1 MAGTIRRSRIAIGAT
16 LAVAALVGVAVVL
29 VQLPPD
35 EKPDTGIAGKVLGPN
50 ESPLAGGKKV
60 SLEQATAEFSVP
72 IYRPDL
78 PLASDDLIRDIWM
91 DTDKSEPLIY
101 MRYTTGVVMKIGPPS
116 GRASTEEW
124 AKALTGDGVD
134 GAIKDITNIPA
145 FVVTPHFPSLGSVRM
160 FLRNTYVVIIG
171 EGKNFTTD
179 QLRDLAISTIHRA
192 DAIEAERPSAS
203 A

>member
-1 MAGTIRRSRIAIGAT
+1 MAGTIRSSRIAIGAS
-16 LAVAALVGVAVVL
+16 LVAVLVAASIVVSVL
-29 VQLPPD
+29 TREEPD
-35 EKPDTGIAGKVLGPN
+35 SAIAGQVLGPN

-101 MRYTTGVVMKIGPPS
+101 MRYTTGVVLKVGPPA
-116 GRASTEEW
+116 GRPSTEEW

-134 GAIKDITNIPA
+134 GAIEDVTGIQA
-145 FVVTPHFPSLGSVRM
+145 FVVSPHYPSLGSVQM

-171 EGKNFTTD
+171 EGENFTTD
-179 QLRDLAISTIHRA
+179 QLRDLAMSTIERA
-192 DAIEAERPSAS
+192 DVVERERAS
-203 A
+203 ALA

>member
-1 MAGTIRRSRIAIGAT
+1 MAGTIRSSRIVIGAT
-16 LAVAALVGVAVVL
+16 LAVAVLGVAIVL
-29 VQLPPD
+29 VQLPD
-35 EKPDTGIAGKVLGPN
+35 EKPETGIGGRALGPN
-50 ESPLAGGKKV
+50 ESPLAGGEKL

-101 MRYTTGVVMKIGPPS
+101 MRYTTGVVLKVGPPA
-116 GRASTEEW
+116 GRPSTEEW
-124 AKALTGDGVD
+124 ARALTGDGVD
-134 GAIKDITNIPA
+134 GAIEDVTGIQA
-145 FVVTPHFPSLGSVRM
+145 FVVSPHYPSLGSVRM

-171 EGKNFTTD
+171 EGENFTTD
-179 QLRDLAISTIHRA
+179 QLRDLAMSTIHRA
-192 DAIEAERPSAS
+192 DAVEAEKAS